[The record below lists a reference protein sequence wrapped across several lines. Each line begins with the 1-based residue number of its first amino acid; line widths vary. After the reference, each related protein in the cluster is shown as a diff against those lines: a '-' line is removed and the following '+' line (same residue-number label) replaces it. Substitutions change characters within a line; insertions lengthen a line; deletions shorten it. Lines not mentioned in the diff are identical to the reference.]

1 MAVPATTNVAEPA
14 EDLNDPARVSLLN
27 HDLRAAVSDIMGG
40 LRLIDQT
47 TLDPA
52 TRLQL
57 ERVRTAAEGLAR
69 LMELAL
75 TAMGG
80 ADEFTDQP
88 PRTIQLD
95 RFLRDV
101 EMRWSGRAREQGLS
115 FELMQA
121 ADLPPLLMIDRIALE
136 RVLSNILSNAIK
148 YTDAGTVSM
157 QVQCP
162 PGGGLQFIVRDAGPG
177 FSRAA
182 LAQLFRRDGR
192 PRGTIK
198 PGTGL
203 GMHISHKMTRR
214 LGGELEV
221 RNADDGRGA
230 IVTLTLPPDAIAADT
245 IDLPAN
251 GPTNLPD
258 LTRQRV
264 LVAEDNPTNQAI
276 LGQMLTRL
284 GAEFEIAGDGAQ
296 ALHLLERE
304 HFDLALVDIEMP
316 FLSGIEVI
324 RALRARTD
332 AQGQIPVLAVTAY
345 VLRANREAIFAA
357 GADGILAKPV
367 TGIDPFGQA
376 IAEVVRKSGA
386 PAAADG
392 TAATADDS
400 GFDHARFQGL
410 MAVAGPEG
418 ARELL
423 DRVVEDLR
431 RVEREIV
438 QALAEGDRA
447 EIRAQTHVLIAVSGA
462 VGAVRLQGMAQE
474 LNARAHD
481 RDAPDL
487 TTLGEELLTELD
499 QMIVFLTLKRGSGG
513 DSG

>member
-1 MAVPATTNVAEPA
+1 
-14 EDLNDPARVSLLN
+14 
-27 HDLRAAVSDIMGG
+27 
-40 LRLIDQT
+40 LIDQT

-57 ERVRTAAEGLAR
+57 ERVRTAAEGLGR

-80 ADEFTDQP
+80 ADEVTDQP
-88 PRTIQLD
+88 PRTIQLR

-101 EMRWSGRAREQGLS
+101 EMRWSGRAREQGLTFDLS
-115 FELMQA
+115 QA
-121 ADLPPLLMIDRIALE
+121 EDLPQLLTIDRIALE
-136 RVLSNILSNAIK
+136 RVLSNLLSNAIK
-148 YTDAGTVSM
+148 YTDAGTVSLR
-157 QVQCP
+157 VQCP
-162 PGGGLQFIVRDAGPG
+162 QAGGVQFRVRDAGPG
-177 FSRAA
+177 FSKAA
-182 LAQLFRRDGR
+182 LSQLFRRDGR
-192 PRGTIK
+192 PRVTIK

-203 GMHISHKMTRR
+203 GMHISHDMTKR
-214 LGGELEV
+214 LGGTLEV
-221 RNADDGRGA
+221 RNTEDGKGA
-230 IVTLTLPPDAIAADT
+230 VVTLTLPPDAIAADT
-245 IDLPAN
+245 SQQPGTPLT
-251 GPTNLPD
+251 GLPD
-258 LTRQRV
+258 LSRQRV
-264 LVAEDNPTNQAI
+264 LVAEDNPTNQMM

-332 AQGQIPVLAVTAY
+332 AQGRIPVLAVTAY

-357 GADGILAKPV
+357 GADGILPKPV
-367 TGIDPFGQA
+367 VGIEPFGQA
-376 IAEVVRKSGA
+376 IAEVVRKAAA
-386 PAAADG
+386 PA
-392 TAATADDS
+392 DS
-400 GFDHARFQGL
+400 SGNQPSGGNDGFDHARFEGL

-423 DRVVEDLR
+423 DRVIEDMR

-462 VGAVRLQGMAQE
+462 IGAVRLQGQSQE

-487 TTLGEELLTELD
+487 VTLGEELLTELD
-499 QMIVFLTLKRGSGG
+499 QMIVFLTRKRGSGG
-513 DSG
+513 VPQ